1 MPWLTVRKGSV
12 KMKINYLKWLLYM
25 LVAIIFGLVVSHF
38 SDTFGSPNEVTTS
51 IIASLALLR
60 TCKEDE

>member
-1 MPWLTVRKGSV
+1 
-12 KMKINYLKWLLYM
+12 MKINYLKWLLYV

-38 SDTFGSPNEVTTS
+38 YDAAGSPSEVTTS

-60 TCKEDE
+60 TCKED